1 MFPKSK
7 LNDKWRQ
14 EGATRIEVN
23 GSTGF
28 GGRVFGIPWMLFG
41 CYFIYK
47 WVIEG
52 IVEYVEAGDFAG
64 LISGGW
70 IWLLILAG
78 LAVIFIIPGWMI
90 AFTRRKVIISTSR
103 KLKEYPKSGVW
114 SGRMPTPHP

>member
-1 MFPKSK
+1 MFSKSK

-14 EGATRIEVN
+14 EGAARIEVN

-28 GGRVFGIPWMLFG
+28 GGRIFGIPWMLFG

-114 SGRMPTPHP
+114 SGHMPTPHP